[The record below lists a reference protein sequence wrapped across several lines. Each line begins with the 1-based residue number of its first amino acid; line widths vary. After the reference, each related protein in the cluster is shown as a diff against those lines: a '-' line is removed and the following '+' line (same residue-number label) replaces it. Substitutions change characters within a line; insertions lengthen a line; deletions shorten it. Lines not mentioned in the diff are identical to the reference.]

1 MSFLIYGAYGYTGR
15 LIAQEAKRRG
25 LEPILAGRNQKKLS
39 AQAAELDLGC
49 RLFNL
54 DDVRLVV
61 ENIRDVDTVLHCA
74 GPFSRTSAPMVEACL
89 KARTHYL
96 DITGELTVF
105 EAVSERDEA
114 AKLAEVMLLPGVGF
128 DVVPT
133 DCLAAYLKSKLPT
146 ATHLTL
152 AVQGLGE
159 MSRGTLKTMLDGFA
173 TGNSGAVRE
182 NGSIKEM
189 PVAHKTRQVDF
200 GRGSVLTTTVP
211 WGDVATAYHSTGIPN
226 IEVYMALP
234 KMAIRAAQA
243 SRYLGGL
250 LALNGVQNY
259 LKKKIDERAPG
270 PDEAQR
276 ESGKSFLWGCVN
288 DDAGNSAAARFTAPE
303 AYHLTVLSGL
313 AVVEKVLDGQASP
326 GFQTPSAAYG
336 ADLILELPGVSD
348 LEQVEVNCHDSAA

>member
-25 LEPILAGRNQKKLS
+25 LEPILAGRNQEKLS
-39 AQAAELDLGC
+39 AQAAELDLDY
-49 RLFNL
+49 RLFDL

-114 AKLAEVMLLPGVGF
+114 AKRAEVMLLPGVGF

-133 DCLAAYLKSKLPT
+133 DCLAAHLKSRLPN

-159 MSRGTLKTMLDGFA
+159 MSRGTMKTMLNGFA
-173 TGNSGAVRE
+173 TGSSGAVRE
-182 NGSIKEM
+182 DGAIKEV
-189 PVAHKTRQVDF
+189 PVAHKTRQVNF
-200 GRGSVLTTTVP
+200 GRGPVLTATVP

-226 IEVYMALP
+226 VEVYMALP

-250 LALNGVQNY
+250 LALDGVQNY
-259 LKKKIDERAPG
+259 LKKKIDARAPG

-276 ESGKSFLWGCVN
+276 ESGQSFLWGCAT
-288 DDAGNSAAARFTAPE
+288 DDAGNSAAARLTAPE
-303 AYHLTVLSGL
+303 AYHLTVLSSL
-313 AVVEKVLDGQASP
+313 AVVEKVLKGRVAH
-326 GFQTPSAAYG
+326 GFQTPSRAYG
-336 ADLILELPGVSD
+336 AGLVLELPGVS
-348 LEQVEVNCHDSAA
+348 EFEKVEANCHDSAP